1 MLHDFFAYFFIPVSS
16 ILFAGTSNWMTTN
29 FSILRNGNQKEPLFL
44 MWAFSVIICFS
55 HWFGSLSQRL
65 SYAGKAVLLV
75 RISCVI
81 LGIAILT
88 PYLPETFPFW
98 SRIHFYCAF
107 LSPFDA
113 VTLLP
118 EKESPGRT
126 AVSYRILPDH
136 FHFPNSAM
144 DCRYGDQCPGNL
156 FNCRIWCPS
165 PQASQK
171 DGGILNFLS
180 TKKPHTILICG
191 FFLRT

>member
-107 LSPFDA
+107 LSPF
-113 VTLLP
+113 
-118 EKESPGRT
+118 
-126 AVSYRILPDH
+126 
-136 FHFPNSAM
+136 
-144 DCRYGDQCPGNL
+144 
-156 FNCRIWCPS
+156 
-165 PQASQK
+165 
-171 DGGILNFLS
+171 
-180 TKKPHTILICG
+180 
-191 FFLRT
+191 FFLLGLLMLLLCYRKKNPRAGRLYLTGFCLITSISLILLWTAGMVTSALEIFLTAASGVLLRRLRKRMEGS